1 MWCIGV
7 LHFRK
12 VHKHGICVLEHD
24 SIVYT
29 KHHMTVFMLQVTMTT
44 RVNALYMP
52 DNQSVK
58 PDPLLPSRNVREG
71 LADFTAC
78 LICNLKTAPVL
89 VLHTEVKVLSQ
100 NGTVRSDWSATMHTN
115 NIC

>member
-1 MWCIGV
+1 
-7 LHFRK
+7 
-12 VHKHGICVLEHD
+12 
-24 SIVYT
+24 
-29 KHHMTVFMLQVTMTT
+29 MTVFMLQVTMRT
-44 RVNALYMP
+44 RVSALYMP
-52 DNQSVK
+52 DNQSIK

-78 LICNLKTAPVL
+78 SICNLKIAPVL
-89 VLHTEVKVLSQ
+89 VLHTKAKVLLLSQ